1 MDLDRWLHGSQ
12 FAMRFWRF
20 PEQPTALVRRS
31 LTYQKERSIRSAPI
45 LGHMV
50 EAPDTALEPIGDVHR
65 TKVGREATEP
75 MRADIRLLGA
85 ILGDTIREQNGDEVF
100 ELVERARVESFRV
113 RRSEIDRTEMSR
125 MFDGIDIHQ
134 ALPVIRAFTHFALL
148 ANVAE
153 DIHRERRR
161 GVHVA
166 AGEPPQ
172 DSSLAATYLKLD
184 GAELDSDTV
193 AEALKGALVS
203 PVITAHPTETRRRT
217 VFVTQHRITELMRL
231 HAEGHTETADGR
243 PVESELRRQV
253 LTLWQTALIRLS
265 RLQISDEIAVGL
277 RLYPSAFFEVIPQV
291 NAEVRQALRQRWPE
305 ADLLSGPILQP
316 GSWIGGD
323 RDGNPNVTADVVRLA
338 SGGAAFTALSHY
350 LAELDQLE
358 QELSMSSRLLKVTD
372 ELAALAQ
379 GCEDNARA
387 DEPYRRALRVIRAR
401 LSATASEILDQQPQ
415 HLLDLGLSRYATPA
429 ELRSDLDVIDA
440 SLRMHGSALLADD
453 RLALLREGVHVF
465 GFHLSGLDMRQ
476 NSDVHEEVV
485 GELLAW
491 AGVHPDYSSL
501 PEEQRVELLVAEL
514 STRRPLIGDRAR
526 LSDLARSELDI
537 IAAATHAVETY
548 GPAAVPNYVISM
560 CRSVSD
566 MLEAAILLKEGGL
579 LDASG
584 DEPYCPVGI
593 SPLFETIDDL
603 HNGATILQAM
613 LELPL
618 YRALVAARGE
628 SQEVMLGYS
637 DSNKD
642 GGYLAANWAVYRAE
656 LALVETARKN
666 GIRLR
671 LFHGRGGTVGRGGG
685 PSYQAILAQPPGA
698 VNGSLRLT
706 EQGEVIA
713 AKYAEPQVARRNLES
728 LLAATLESTLLDVEG
743 LGEAA
748 EPAYAVLDE
757 VATLAQRSYAELVHD
772 TPGFVEYFKASTPVS
787 EIGSLNIGSRPTS
800 RKPTESISDLR
811 AIPWVLAWSQSRV
824 MLPGWYGTGT
834 AFEQWIGAGSDSEE
848 ERLATLHELYQRWP
862 FFRSVLSNM
871 AQVLAKSD
879 LGLAAHYSE
888 LVADESLRRRVFDKI
903 VDEHHR
909 TIAMYKR
916 ITGEDDLLADN
927 PALARSVFNRFPY
940 LEPLNHL
947 QVELLRRY
955 RGGEDDELVQRGILL
970 TMNGLASA
978 LRNSG

>member
-1 MDLDRWLHGSQ
+1 MAEVSD
-12 FAMRFWRF
+12 A
-20 PEQPTALVRRS
+20 ALAPIGAVRR
-31 LTYQKERSIRSAPI
+31 TR
-45 LGHMV
+45 
-50 EAPDTALEPIGDVHR
+50 
-65 TKVGREATEP
+65 VGREATEP
-75 MRADIRLLGA
+75 MRADIRLLGT
-85 ILGDTIREQNGDEVF
+85 ILGDTVREQNGREVF

-113 RRSEIDRTEMSR
+113 RRSEIDRAEMSR
-125 MFDGIDIHQ
+125 MFDGIDIHR
-134 ALPVIRAFTHFALL
+134 AIPVIRAFSHFALL

-161 GVHVA
+161 AIHA
-166 AGEPPQ
+166 SAGEPPQ
-172 DSSLAATYLKLD
+172 DSSLAATYAKLD
-184 GAELDSDTV
+184 LAELDSATV
-193 AEALKGALVS
+193 ADALKGALVS

-231 HAEGHTETADGR
+231 HAAGHTETDDGR
-243 PVESELRRQV
+243 NIEVELRRQV

-265 RLQISDEIAVGL
+265 RLQITDEIDVGL
-277 RLYPSAFFEVIPQV
+277 RYYPAALFKVIPQV
-291 NAEVRQALRQRWPE
+291 NAEVREALRARWPD
-305 ADLLSGPILQP
+305 ADGLLSAPILQP

-323 RDGNPNVTADVVRLA
+323 RDGNPNVTADVVRRA
-338 SGGAAFTALSHY
+338 TGSAAFTALAHY
-350 LAELDQLE
+350 LAELTDLE
-358 QELSMSSRLLKVTD
+358 QELSMSARLIMVTA
-372 ELAALAQ
+372 ELSALAE
-379 GCEDNARA
+379 GCDEMVRA

-401 LSATASEILDQQPQ
+401 LTATAAEILDRRPQ
-415 HLLDLGLSRYATPA
+415 HELDLGLPA
-429 ELRSDLDVIDA
+429 YSAPTELRADLDVVDA
-440 SLRMHGSALLADD
+440 SLRTHGADLLADD
-453 RLALLREGVHVF
+453 RLARLRESVRVF
-465 GFHLSGLDMRQ
+465 GFHLSALDMRQ

-491 AGVHPDYSSL
+491 AGVHPDYVSL
-501 PEEQRVELLVAEL
+501 PEDERVELLAGEL
-514 STRRPLIGDRAR
+514 GTRRPLVGDRAE
-526 LSDLARSELDI
+526 LSDLARGELAVV
-537 IAAATHAVETY
+537 AAAARAVDLY

-560 CRSVSD
+560 CQSVSD
-566 MLEAAILLKEGGL
+566 VLEAAVLLKETGL

-584 DEPYCPVGI
+584 PEPYCPVGI

-603 HNGATILQAM
+603 HNGASILQAM
-613 LELPL
+613 LDLPI
-618 YRALVAARGE
+618 YRALVSARGD

-656 LALVETARKN
+656 LTLVEVARKT

-685 PSYQAILAQPPGA
+685 PSYEAILAQPPGA

-713 AKYAEPQVARRNLES
+713 AKYAEPQLARRNLES
-728 LLAATLESTLLDVEG
+728 LVAATLESTLLDVEG
-743 LGEAA
+743 LGDAA

-757 VATLAQRSYAELVHD
+757 IATLAHRAYAELVHE
-772 TPGFVEYFKASTPVS
+772 TPGFVDYFTASTPVS

-824 MLPGWYGTGT
+824 MLPGWYGTGS
-834 AFEQWIGAGSDSEE
+834 AFERWIAAGPESEA
-848 ERLATLHELYQRWP
+848 ERVQTLHTLYERWP

-879 LGLAAHYSE
+879 LGLAARYAE
-888 LVADESLRRRVFDKI
+888 LVADEALRHRVFDMI
-903 VDEHHR
+903 VDEHRR
-909 TIAMYKR
+909 TIAVHKL
-916 ITGEDDLLADN
+916 ITGQDDLLADN

-955 RGGEDDELVQRGILL
+955 RSGDDDELVQRGILL

>member
-1 MDLDRWLHGSQ
+1 MVEVSD
-12 FAMRFWRF
+12 
-20 PEQPTALVRRS
+20 AL
-31 LTYQKERSIRSAPI
+31 API
-45 LGHMV
+45 GAV
-50 EAPDTALEPIGDVHR
+50 QR
-65 TKVGREATEP
+65 TRVGREATEP
-75 MRADIRLLGA
+75 MRADIRLLGT
-85 ILGDTIREQNGDEVF
+85 ILGDTVREQNGDEVF
-100 ELVERARVESFRV
+100 DLVERARVESFRV
-113 RRSEIDRTEMSR
+113 RRSEIDRAEISH
-125 MFDGIDIHQ
+125 MFDGIDIHL
-134 ALPVIRAFTHFALL
+134 AIPIARAFSHFALL

-161 GVHVA
+161 HIHVD

-172 DSSLAATYLKLD
+172 DSSLAGTYAKLD
-184 GAELDSDTV
+184 RAELDSATI

-231 HAEGHTETADGR
+231 HAEGHTETDDGR
-243 PVESELRRQV
+243 NIERELRRQV

-265 RLQISDEIAVGL
+265 RLQITDEIDVGL
-277 RLYPSAFFEVIPQV
+277 RYYAAALFEVIPQV
-291 NAEVRQALRQRWPE
+291 NAEVRDALRARWPGAE
-305 ADLLSGPILQP
+305 LLPGPILQP

-323 RDGNPNVTADVVRLA
+323 RDGNPNVTAAVVRQATA
-338 SGGAAFTALSHY
+338 SAAHTALAHY
-350 LAELDQLE
+350 LTELTHLE
-358 QELSMSSRLLKVTD
+358 QDLSMSARLITVTP

-379 GCEDNARA
+379 ACPESART
-387 DEPYRRALRVIRAR
+387 DEPYRRALRVIRGR
-401 LSATASEILDQQPQ
+401 LTSTAGEILDETP
-415 HLLDLGLSRYATPA
+415 HHELDLGLSPYATPVEMRA
-429 ELRSDLDVIDA
+429 DLDTIDESLRS
-440 SLRMHGSALLADD
+440 HGSALLADD

-465 GFHLSGLDMRQ
+465 GFHLSALDMRQ
-476 NSDVHEEVV
+476 NSDVHEEVIS
-485 GELLAW
+485 ELLAW
-491 AGVHPDYSSL
+491 AGVHPDYASL
-501 PEEQRVELLVAEL
+501 PEDERIELLVAEL
-514 STRRPLIGDRAR
+514 GTRRPLLAERAT
-526 LSDLARSELDI
+526 LSDLTRDELGVVE
-537 IAAATHAVETY
+537 AAAFAVKRY

-560 CRSVSD
+560 CQSVSD
-566 MLEAAILLKEGGL
+566 VLEAAILLKEVGL
-579 LDASG
+579 LDVSG
-584 DEPYCPVGI
+584 PEPYSPVGI

-603 HNGATILQAM
+603 HNGAAILHAM

-618 YRALVAARGE
+618 YRALVTARGDW
-628 SQEVMLGYS
+628 QEVMLGYS

-642 GGYLAANWAVYRAE
+642 GGYLTANWAVYRAE
-656 LALVETARKN
+656 LSLVEVARKT

-713 AKYAEPQVARRNLES
+713 AKYAEPELARRNLES
-728 LLAATLESTLLDVEG
+728 LVAATLESTLLDVEG
-743 LGEAA
+743 LGESA

-757 VATLAQRSYAELVHD
+757 IATLARHAYSELVHE

-800 RKPTESISDLR
+800 RKPTQSIADLR

-824 MLPGWYGTGT
+824 MLPGWYGTGS
-834 AFEQWIGAGSDSEE
+834 AFEQWIAAGPEN
-848 ERLATLHELYQRWP
+848 ERVAVLRDLYERWP

-879 LGLAAHYSE
+879 LGLAAHYAE

-903 VDEHHR
+903 ADEHQR
-909 TIAMYKR
+909 TIAMHKL
-916 ITGEDDLLADN
+916 ITGHDDLLADN

-955 RGGEDDELVQRGILL
+955 RSGDDDELVQRGILL

>member
-1 MDLDRWLHGSQ
+1 MSGSQ
-12 FAMRFWRF
+12 
-20 PEQPTALVRRS
+20 
-31 LTYQKERSIRSAPI
+31 I
-45 LGHMV
+45 LGPMV
-50 EAPDTALEPIGDVHR
+50 EVSDTALEPIGAVQR
-65 TKVGREATEP
+65 TRVGREATEP
-75 MRADIRLLGA
+75 MRADIRLLGT
-85 ILGDTIREQNGDEVF
+85 ILGDTVREQNGAEVF
-100 ELVERARVESFRV
+100 DLVERARVESFRV
-113 RRSEIDRTEMSR
+113 RRSEIDRAEMSR
-125 MFDGIDIHQ
+125 MFDGIDIHL
-134 ALPVIRAFTHFALL
+134 AIPIIRAFSHFALL

-161 GVHVA
+161 GMHVD

-172 DSSLAATYLKLD
+172 DSSLAATCAKLD
-184 GAELDSDTV
+184 LARLDSATV
-193 AEALKGALVS
+193 AEALQGALVS

-217 VFVTQHRITELMRL
+217 VFVTQHRITELMRVR
-231 HAEGHTETADGR
+231 ADGHTETDDGR
-243 PVESELRRQV
+243 SIELELRRQV

-265 RLQISDEIAVGL
+265 RLKISDEIAVGL
-277 RLYPSAFFEVIPQV
+277 RYYTAALFEVIPQV
-291 NAEVRQALRQRWPE
+291 NAEVREALRARWPDTE
-305 ADLLSGPILQP
+305 LLAEPILRP

-338 SGGAAFTALSHY
+338 TGSAAFTAFARY
-350 LAELDQLE
+350 LAELTGLE
-358 QELSMSSRLLKVTD
+358 QELSMSARLITVTP
-372 ELAALAQ
+372 EVAALADA
-379 GCEDNARA
+379 CPDAVHL
-387 DEPYRRALRVIRAR
+387 DEPYRRALRTIRGR
-401 LSATASEILDQQPQ
+401 LTATATEILVSQP
-415 HLLDLGLSRYATPA
+415 LDELDLGLPPYGAPA
-429 ELRSDLDVIDA
+429 ELRADLDAIDV
-440 SLRMHGSALLADD
+440 SLRTHGAALLADH
-453 RLALLREGVHVF
+453 RLALLREGVGVF
-465 GFHLSGLDMRQ
+465 GFHLCGLDMRQ

-485 GELLAW
+485 SELLAW
-491 AGVHPDYSSL
+491 AGVHPDYRSL
-501 PEEQRVELLVAEL
+501 PEDERVELLTDEL
-514 STRRPLIGDRAR
+514 STRRPLVGDRGGV
-526 LSDLARSELDI
+526 SDLARGELDV
-537 IAAATHAVETY
+537 IAAAAHAVEIY
-548 GPAAVPNYVISM
+548 GPAAVPNYIISM
-560 CRSVSD
+560 CQSVSD
-566 MLEAAILLKEGGL
+566 VLEAAILLKEVGL

-584 DEPYCPVGI
+584 PEPYCPVGI

-603 HNGATILQAM
+603 HNGAEILQAM

-642 GGYLAANWAVYRAE
+642 GGYLTANWAVYRAE
-656 LALVETARKN
+656 LALVEVARKT

-713 AKYAEPQVARRNLES
+713 AKYAEPQLARRNLES
-728 LLAATLESTLLDVEG
+728 LVAATLESTLLDVEG
-743 LGEAA
+743 LGDAA

-757 VATLAQRSYAELVHD
+757 IAALARRAYSELVHE

-800 RKPTESISDLR
+800 RKPTESIADLR

-824 MLPGWYGTGT
+824 MLPGWYGTGW
-834 AFEQWIGAGSDSEE
+834 AFQQWIAAGPESES
-848 ERLATLHELYQRWP
+848 ERVEVLHDLYERWP

-879 LGLAAHYSE
+879 LGLAARYAE
-888 LVADESLRRRVFDKI
+888 LVPDESLRRRVFDKI
-903 VDEHHR
+903 ADEHQR
-909 TIAMYKR
+909 TIAMHKL
-916 ITGEDDLLADN
+916 ITGQDDLLADN

-955 RGGEDDELVQRGILL
+955 RSGDEDELVQRGILL

>member
-1 MDLDRWLHGSQ
+1 
-12 FAMRFWRF
+12 
-20 PEQPTALVRRS
+20 
-31 LTYQKERSIRSAPI
+31 
-45 LGHMV
+45 MV
-50 EAPDTALEPIGDVHR
+50 EVSDTALAPIGAVRR
-65 TKVGREATEP
+65 TQVGREATEP

-85 ILGDTIREQNGDEVF
+85 ILGDTVREQNGDEVF
-100 ELVERARVESFRV
+100 DLVERARVESFRV
-113 RRSEIDRTEMSR
+113 RRSEIDRADMSR
-125 MFDGIDIHQ
+125 MFSGLDIHR
-134 ALPVIRAFTHFALL
+134 AIPVIRAFSHFALL

-161 GVHVA
+161 AVHVA

-172 DSSLAATYLKLD
+172 DSSLAATYAKLEA
-184 GAELDSDTV
+184 AELDSRTV
-193 AEALKGALVS
+193 AGALRGALVS

-231 HAEGHTETADGR
+231 HADGRAETADGR
-243 PVESELRRQV
+243 SIERELRRHV

-265 RLQISDEIAVGL
+265 RLQISDEIEVGL
-277 RLYPSAFFEVIPQV
+277 RYYPAALFTVIPQV
-291 NAEVRQALRQRWPE
+291 NAEVRDALRARWPDT
-305 ADLLSGPILQP
+305 DLLSGPILQP
-316 GSWIGGD
+316 GTWIGGD
-323 RDGNPNVTADVVRLA
+323 RDGNPNVTGDVVRLA
-338 SGGAAFTALSHY
+338 TGSAAFTALAHY
-350 LAELDQLE
+350 LSELTHLE
-358 QELSMSSRLLKVTD
+358 QELSMSARLVPVTD
-372 ELAALAQ
+372 ALAALAD
-379 GCEDNARA
+379 GCREQARA
-387 DEPYRRALRVIRAR
+387 DEPYRRALRVIRGR
-401 LSATASEILDQQPQ
+401 LTATAADILDRRPQ
-415 HLLDLGLSRYATPA
+415 HELDLGLAPYGTPA
-429 ELRSDLDVIDA
+429 ELRADLDTVDA
-440 SLRMHGSALLADD
+440 SLRSHGSALLADD
-453 RLALLREGVHVF
+453 RLALLREGVHAF
-465 GFHLSGLDMRQ
+465 GFHLCGLDLRQ

-485 GELLAW
+485 AELLAW
-491 AGVHPDYSSL
+491 AGVHPDYGSL
-501 PEEQRVELLVAEL
+501 PEAGRVALLAGELA
-514 STRRPLIGDRAR
+514 TRRPLVSDRAQ
-526 LSDLARSELDI
+526 LSDLARGELGVV
-537 IAAATHAVETY
+537 AAAAHAIRTY

-566 MLEAAILLKEGGL
+566 VLEAAILLKEAGL

-584 DEPYCPVGI
+584 AHPYCPVAI

-603 HNGATILQAM
+603 HNGAATLHAM

-618 YRALVAARGE
+618 YRALVAARE
-628 SQEVMLGYS
+628 DCQEVMLGYS

-656 LALVETARKN
+656 LALVEVAREA

-698 VNGSLRLT
+698 VSGSLRLT

-713 AKYAEPQVARRNLES
+713 AKYAEPETARRNLES
-728 LLAATLESTLLDVEG
+728 LVAATLESTLLDVEG
-743 LGEAA
+743 LGDTA
-748 EPAYAVLDE
+748 EPAYALLDE
-757 VATLAQRSYAELVHD
+757 VAALARRAYAELVHV
-772 TPGFVEYFKASTPVS
+772 TPGFVEYFMSSTPVS

-800 RKPTESISDLR
+800 RKPTSSIADLR

-834 AFEQWIGAGSDSEE
+834 AFEQWISAGPESEA
-848 ERLATLHELYQRWP
+848 ERVETLHDLYRRWP

-879 LGLAAHYSE
+879 LGLAARYAE
-888 LVADESLRRRVFDKI
+888 LVDDESLRHRVFDKI
-903 VDEHHR
+903 VAEHDR
-909 TIAMYKR
+909 TIAMYKL
-916 ITGEDDLLADN
+916 ITGQDDLLADN
-927 PALARSVFNRFPY
+927 PSLARSVFNRFPY

-955 RGGEDDELVQRGILL
+955 RSGDDDELVQRGILL